1 MEARPLMQESE
12 VLRRA
17 AELLAGGRSA
27 VWPRDFPEL
36 DPDRNPEVCLR
47 VFANLALEG
56 WVQLDSSGAHI
67 LHVLACGHQRLI
79 EPYSGTVRQDDGPG
93 TSAPSP

>member
-1 MEARPLMQESE
+1 MEHSALMAETD

-27 VWPRDFPEL
+27 VWLCDFPEL
-36 DPDRNPEVCLR
+36 GLDDQAACLQ

-67 LHVLACGHQRLI
+67 LHVLASGHRRLA
-79 EPYSGTVRQDDGPG
+79 EVT
-93 TSAPSP
+93 

>member
-1 MEARPLMQESE
+1 MEIEPDALMAEGD

-27 VWPRDFPEL
+27 VWLCDFPEL
-36 DPDRNPEVCLR
+36 EPEGPDACLQ

-67 LHVLACGHQRLI
+67 LHVLDGGHRRLAEI
-79 EPYSGTVRQDDGPG
+79 T
-93 TSAPSP
+93 